1 MAAAW
6 IPGFTWLF
14 GQAQAQ
20 AMEQQD
26 QQQQREQQEKQ
37 QEMKPKPVIFEI
49 KKRRTHKNLINKK
62 KIKNTKKHVQFN
74 VEPIKKRNAT
84 RRKDRKS
91 TPNAQ
96 LRIKNRTATPMPM
109 SSVL

>member
-1 MAAAW
+1 MD
-6 IPGFTWLF
+6 T
-14 GQAQAQ
+14 Q
-20 AMEQQD
+20 
-26 QQQQREQQEKQ
+26 K
-37 QEMKPKPVIFEI
+37 I
-49 KKRRTHKNLINKK
+49 KCKTNYVKRRTHKNLINKK
-62 KIKNTKKHVQFN
+62 KIKNTKKRVQFN
-74 VEPIKKRNAT
+74 LEPIKKRNAT

>member
-1 MAAAW
+1 
-6 IPGFTWLF
+6 
-14 GQAQAQ
+14 
-20 AMEQQD
+20 
-26 QQQQREQQEKQ
+26 
-37 QEMKPKPVIFEI
+37 MKPKPVIFEI
-49 KKRRTHKNLINKK
+49 KKKRTHKNLITKK
-62 KIKNTKKHVQFN
+62 KKNTKKRVQFN